1 MAAKLGG
8 NDDDPIVDINIT
20 PLVDIILV
28 VLIIFMVT
36 ATYIMEPSIKVS
48 LPEAATGEA
57 TEATSLG
64 LLVTAD
70 GTLYLD
76 GVVITEPALREF
88 IRAEKA
94 KTKDLTCLIAADGG
108 VDHARV
114 VWLIDLVKQEGVAKF
129 AINIDPKTVEA
140 GRGGGA
146 ATEPPAEPAPP
157 PAPAPA
163 GG

>member
-36 ATYIMEPSIKVS
+36 ATYIMEPSIKVN

-114 VWLIDLVKQEGVAKF
+114 VWLIDLV
-129 AINIDPKTVEA
+129 
-140 GRGGGA
+140 
-146 ATEPPAEPAPP
+146 
-157 PAPAPA
+157 
-163 GG
+163 

>member
-1 MAAKLGG
+1 M
-8 NDDDPIVDINIT
+8 
-20 PLVDIILV
+20 
-28 VLIIFMVT
+28 
-36 ATYIMEPSIKVS
+36 
-48 LPEAATGEA
+48 
-57 TEATSLG
+57 
-64 LLVTAD
+64 
-70 GTLYLD
+70 
-76 GVVITEPALREF
+76 
-88 IRAEKA
+88 
-94 KTKDLTCLIAADGG
+94 
-108 VDHARV
+108 DHARV

>member
-140 GRGGGA
+140 GRGGA
-146 ATEPPAEPAPP
+146 ATPAAEPAAEPS